1 MELFFQTSFG
11 IPAEGWYI
19 GLVILLILIIFV
31 LLFIIYLM
39 AKRNVALVDDNRMI
53 TKDSINGFQH
63 VIEALNA
70 IREQLQVGDNSI
82 MGKINDTE
90 AKIYDE
96 LVHTQDEIKQHLQYL
111 RDKAR

>member
-82 MGKINDTE
+82 MGKINDSE
-90 AKIYDE
+90 KKIHE
-96 LVHTQDEIKQHLQYL
+96 TLVDTQKEILAHLQYL
-111 RDKAR
+111 RDRTR